1 MREVPGAT
9 VGSFVCAWCHDQII
23 HDCSVAV
30 LFAVAVAVLGL
41 IEGCCS
47 GDWCH
52 GWSIG
57 LAAVFTSV

>member
-1 MREVPGAT
+1 MPR
-9 VGSFVCAWCHDQII
+9 SDY
-23 HDCSVAV
+23 SVAV

-41 IEGCCS
+41 IERCRS

-57 LAAVFTSV
+57 LAGVFSSV